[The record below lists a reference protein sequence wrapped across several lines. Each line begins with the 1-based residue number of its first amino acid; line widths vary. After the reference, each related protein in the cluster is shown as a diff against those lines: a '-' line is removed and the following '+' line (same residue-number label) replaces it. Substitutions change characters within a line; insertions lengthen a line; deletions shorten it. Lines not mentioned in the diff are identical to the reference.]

1 MAALE
6 PNIFALAWFALF
18 STLCCVGFLVLSGSF
33 PLNAR
38 RERGQES
45 SPALALLNGALML
58 VLVSFTLAFGL
69 IELRVTSVIVVAGL
83 AFLFAPASFEIW
95 PERWRDGRAV
105 LAIMALA
112 QLGSIVALYQVGGEV
127 LATLV

>member
-6 PNIFALAWFALF
+6 PNVIALAWFALF
-18 STLCCVGFLVLSGSF
+18 STLCCVGFLILSGSF
-33 PLNAR
+33 PLSAAK
-38 RERGQES
+38 ERGQAS
-45 SPALALLNGALML
+45 SPALALINGALML
-58 VLVSFTLAFGL
+58 VLVGFTLAFGL

-95 PERWRDGRAV
+95 PERWKDGRAV

-112 QLGSIVALYQVGGEV
+112 QLGAIAALYRVGGEV
-127 LATLV
+127 LAPLV

>member
-6 PNIFALAWFALF
+6 PNTVALAWFALF
-18 STLCCVGFLVLSGSF
+18 STLCCVGLLILSGSF

-45 SPALALLNGALML
+45 SPTLALINGALML
-58 VLVSFTLAFGL
+58 VLAGCTLAFGL
-69 IELRVTSVIVVAGL
+69 VELRVTSVIVVAGL

-95 PERWRDGRAV
+95 PERWKDGRAV
-105 LAIMALA
+105 LAIMAFA
-112 QLGSIVALYQVGGEV
+112 QLGAIVALYRVGGEV